1 MQIVIPVKP
10 NLEALIDSAYSD
22 WKSKHLSVV
31 AARKEA
37 DTQAMAILQADFQKS
52 LNEVLELDIQA
63 LLNIQFNQTLDKGV
77 FAIFSFLNKQWSI
90 YRFVHD
96 DGIHWNLINDEIDL
110 VCFPDC
116 FQKQLLIELGK
127 IKSCIIS
134 P

>member
-1 MQIVIPVKP
+1 MQIVIPAKP
-10 NLEALIDSAYSD
+10 NLDVLVDSAYSD
-22 WKSKHLSVV
+22 WKSKHSSVV
-31 AARKEA
+31 AAREEA
-37 DTQAMAILQADFQKS
+37 DSQAMAILQADFQKS
-52 LNEVLELDIQA
+52 LNEVLALDIQA
-63 LLNIQFNQTLDKGV
+63 LLNIQFNQSLNKGV

-96 DGIHWNLINDEIDL
+96 DGTHWNLINDEIDL

-127 IKSCIIS
+127 VKARTIS